1 MPWFEVKLTA
11 LHISAVEADTEEQA
25 IEDAIDEFSAGDYEF
40 IEGEADGPITDPASL
55 ESIKRHANGVLEAK

>member
-11 LHISAVEADTEEQA
+11 LHISAVEAATEEQA
-25 IEDAIDEFSAGDYEF
+25 QQDAIHEYSAGDYEF
-40 IEGEADGPITDPASL
+40 IEGESHGPITDPASL